1 MMRFLSI
8 LPIVSIG
15 GLITVAIATQP
26 SLSGANLQS
35 ASPWGST
42 SNTSQHLA
50 SQKSATVTD
59 FLVLGGGGAPSYN
72 EIAIE
77 KNVLYFQRTLK
88 TLGFD
93 PSQATILFANGNDGR
108 ETVRYLDA
116 NREER
121 FKAPN
126 IPNLQAAA
134 TVDNL
139 EQSLQQIATASA
151 SDRRPLFFYFTGH
164 GSRNRED
171 EDNNTMLLWDEQSL
185 SVREF
190 ATFLDRLPPTK
201 PVVTV
206 MVQCYAGAF
215 ANALL
220 YENGDPQA
228 KVADLASPT
237 LRERH
242 RCGFFATTK
251 YLPSVGCTPEVN
263 EADYRD
269 YSSSF
274 FAGLSG
280 TNRIGQRVASADYNQ
295 DGRVSYLEAH
305 AFAKVDEQAADL
317 PISTSESCLQSQL
330 AEADT
335 ANLLD
340 EQSPSKLLAT
350 ARPEQRFV
358 VQSLAKQLNFDRS
371 KSYRDNYDRVDR
383 SVMEDELKSTY
394 LARLKIELINI
405 VIEQQLRAS
414 KNSQKIAIIDRLLKC
429 ESGSLG
435 KG

>member
-1 MMRFLSI
+1 MRFLSI

-35 ASPWGST
+35 YLPLGST
-42 SNTSQHLA
+42 SNASQNLA
-50 SQKSATVTD
+50 SQESATATD
-59 FLVLGGGGAPSYN
+59 FLVLGGGGAPSHN

-77 KNVLYFQRTLK
+77 KNVLYFQRTMK
-88 TLGFD
+88 ILGFD

-108 ETVRYLDA
+108 ETVRYLDE
-116 NREER
+116 NRLER

-126 IPNLQAAA
+126 IPYLKAAA

-139 EQSLQQIATASA
+139 QQSLQQIATASA

-171 EDNNTMLLWDEQSL
+171 EDNNKMMLWEEQSL
-185 SVREF
+185 NVREF

-215 ANALL
+215 ANSIL
-220 YENGDPQA
+220 YKNGDPQA
-228 KVADLASPT
+228 KIADLASPT

-251 YLPSVGCTPEVN
+251 YLPSVGCTAEVN

-317 PISTSESCLQSQL
+317 PISTSESWLQSQL
-330 AEADT
+330 SEAAA

-340 EQSPSKLLAT
+340 KQSLSKLLAT

-371 KSYRDNYDRVDR
+371 KSYRDNSDRIEP
-383 SVMEDELKSTY
+383 SVTEDELKSTY

-405 VIEQQLRAS
+405 AIEQQLRAS
-414 KNSQKIAIIDRLLKC
+414 KNPQKIAILDRLLNC

-435 KG
+435 KS